1 MRCHMWKDVT
11 TLINCYQQPD
21 EDMLRAV
28 AEFTKPE
35 PKGRLRRAGRGH
47 KSYSHTNSHTPQI
60 GKARH
65 DRSRCRAS
73 LPLLGPSRRP
83 PEVNQDSPDPE
94 GPLYLPQ
101 LQQLAAVRAS
111 SCHRCWGL
119 KDFTSDFAVLHSLK
133 CRSWSQ
139 AIGAGCRDDAK
150 PAGSA
155 CSGEPPPLFG
165 DQGEESRV

>member
-1 MRCHMWKDVT
+1 MLMRCHMWKDVT

-21 EDMLRAV
+21 EDTLRAV
-28 AEFTKPE
+28 AEFTKPK

-73 LPLLGPSRRP
+73 LPLLGP
-83 PEVNQDSPDPE
+83 NQDSPDPE

-111 SCHRCWGL
+111 SCHPLLGFEGFHLGL
-119 KDFTSDFAVLHSLK
+119 CRTSLAQMSKLVPSHRGRL
-133 CRSWSQ
+133 
-139 AIGAGCRDDAK
+139 
-150 PAGSA
+150 P
-155 CSGEPPPLFG
+155 
-165 DQGEESRV
+165 